1 MGDNTFD
8 SIDSRAVARKL
19 CEAALA
25 NCMKW
30 SHRENTLF
38 QSKLFLTR
46 DGGLERTIWF
56 RLIRRWMGAKDVEF
70 VTPRVENDVPCSGVD
85 SLPTTVRLAKPG
97 SWPDGGGSQMEL
109 G

>member
-1 MGDNTFD
+1 
-8 SIDSRAVARKL
+8 
-19 CEAALA
+19 
-25 NCMKW
+25 
-30 SHRENTLF
+30 
-38 QSKLFLTR
+38 
-46 DGGLERTIWF
+46 
-56 RLIRRWMGAKDVEF
+56 MGAKDVEF